1 MQPRHSRLLSD
12 PLNLQPR
19 RSRQL
24 SDPLNL
30 QPRPFGLLT
39 DQLNYLII
47 KPIFANISN
56 FYIMSLNPLAKQIPE
71 INISRMDVATLLSFT
86 NTVKAK
92 GDADAT
98 MKTKMGTIWT
108 AFADA
113 ATHYDAVYNP
123 SRKDLLS
130 DVLYQLDIVRDKSVT
145 AYHTAILALL
155 KSPNQQKKWI
165 AQQLVQLYKDYH
177 LEVSDEYM
185 KQTTNVRQMLQV
197 IQADSVIMSALPS
210 MGLDDY
216 IDDMNTKNEAFAAK
230 MDERTTA
237 TIGNV
242 DGTLSSA
249 RTDVVQKYRSL
260 VRMVNVVNAYEGDGV
275 LDQFILVMISEI
287 AHYKDILARKGGS
300 SASIS
305 GTGGGSSAGSG
316 STDSGDS
323 GDTGDTGTSGS
334 SSEGSG
340 TGSEGSD
347 PGTTGSDTTGG
358 SGSGTGSGGTTPPV
372 DDSGDGM
379 E

>member
-1 MQPRHSRLLSD
+1 MQPRLFV
-12 PLNLQPR
+12 Q
-19 RSRQL
+19 
-24 SDPLNL
+24 
-30 QPRPFGLLT
+30 LT
-39 DQLNYLII
+39 DMLNNLINLS
-47 KPIFANISN
+47 IFSNISN

-98 MKTKMGTIWT
+98 MKTKMGAIWT

-130 DVLYQLDIVRDKSVT
+130 DVLNQMDIVRDKAVT

-177 LEVSDEYM
+177 LDVFDEYM

-197 IQADSVIMSALPS
+197 IQADSAIMAALPS

-216 IDDMNTKNEAFAAK
+216 VDDMNTKNEAFAAK
-230 MDERTTA
+230 MDERTTG

-242 DGTLSSA
+242 DGSLSSA
-249 RTDVVQKYRSL
+249 RTDLMQKYRTL

-300 SASIS
+300 SGSMS

-316 STDSGDS
+316 TSDSGDS
-323 GDTGDTGTSGS
+323 GDTGDTGSSGTG
-334 SSEGSG
+334 SEGSG

-347 PGTTGSDTTGG
+347 PGTTGSDTPGG
-358 SGSGTGSGGTTPPV
+358 SGSGTGSGGTTPPS